1 MRFLFLTF
9 SFLWSSILLAAEPP
23 AVLDLRD
30 QDWTKPIELRG
41 TFDFYWMTMESD
53 LDALGSYPSQKVR
66 FPDIWTNVSFDGE
79 QLPAFGYATYAA
91 RVILPANT
99 RNVGA
104 IVEDMYCA
112 YALYIDGQLVARN
125 GQVGDEDSHR
135 PEWKPQ
141 KVDIP
146 SRGDTLEL
154 VLQIS
159 NYEHSKSGS
168 LEPILVGAP
177 EVINILYRNQV
188 AYDLILTGCLLMG
201 GLFFLGL
208 YLFGRNEEAILYFS
222 LFCLTYSYRII
233 GAGHY
238 VLHGL
243 LENYPWWL
251 ATRLE
256 YLCLFASV
264 FFFAQFVIRLYP
276 EDTSKWSIKFVA
288 ICCGLSTLATVL
300 LPPYYF
306 SQIIAPFFGFLLLAF
321 GYTIWIYI
329 TAWNR
334 GRPGSFYALV
344 STLVVLIIFSY
355 NILSYFGLLSA
366 SDRISFWGYI
376 GFFFSQSLL
385 LSHKFA
391 YTFKI
396 ALEKAQQ
403 ANQAKTDFLGTIS
416 HEIRTPLNA
425 IVGMAHLVMRND
437 PRQDQMD
444 NMEALTSSA
453 ENLTS
458 LINDILDFNKIN
470 SGSLSLEELPV
481 DLKEHL
487 EKIVMGYKGQSDAKG
502 VPINLNFD
510 DKVYPHFLADP
521 VRISQVLNNL
531 IGNALKFTS
540 EGQVDVSVRLLEDQK
555 SAQII
560 DLSVHD
566 TGPGIHK
573 DKMELIFDRFT
584 QASTSTTREFGG
596 TGLGL
601 SIVKGILKL
610 YGSQIKVTST
620 LGQGSIFAFEIKLQ
634 KAKNAPVKKPV
645 KMSEKNSTSENSELL
660 QGKNVLIV
668 EDNLMNMLIAEEFL
682 GRWGMK
688 LDKAA
693 NGQEAVD
700 KAKERDYDLILMDL
714 HMPVMDGYEAS
725 KIINSSK
732 PDIPILALTASTVA
746 EQEAQIKSAGMIGF
760 VLKPFHPQDLMSK
773 LSQVLAA

>member
-1 MRFLFLTF
+1 MRILFITL
-9 SFLWSSILLAAEPP
+9 SFLVSTSVLAVRSPSAI
-23 AVLDLRD
+23 DLRGE
-30 QDWTKPIELRG
+30 DWSRPIELRG
-41 TFDFYWMTMESD
+41 TFDFYWLSLEND
-53 LDALGSYPSQKVR
+53 PRLLDSLTARKMPFPALWNNQNSGSNNLPTYGYGTYR
-66 FPDIWTNVSFDGE
+66 A
-79 QLPAFGYATYAA
+79 QLLLPPGLNEMSA
-91 RVILPANT
+91 VI
-99 RNVGA
+99 
-104 IVEDMYCA
+104 EDMYCA
-112 YALYIDGQLVARN
+112 YRLYINGEIVAEN
-125 GQVGDEDSHR
+125 GEVGDEENHV
-135 PEWKPQ
+135 PEWRPQ
-141 KVDIP
+141 KIDLVP
-146 SRGDTLEL
+146 LGDTLDL
-154 VLQIS
+154 VIQIS
-159 NYEHSKSGS
+159 NYQHSKSGA
-168 LEPILVGAP
+168 LEPILLGKP
-177 EVINILYRNQV
+177 EVINLLHRNQV

-238 VLHGL
+238 VLHSL
-243 LENYPWWL
+243 LDNYPWWL

-256 YLCLFASV
+256 YISLFASV
-264 FFFAQFVIRLYP
+264 FFFSQFVIRLYP
-276 EDTSKWSIKFVA
+276 EDTAKWFIKLVVT
-288 ICCGLSTLATVL
+288 CCGLSILSTLV
-300 LPPYYF
+300 LPPFYF
-306 SQIIAPFFGFLLLAF
+306 SQIIGPFFGFLLIAF
-321 GYTIWIYI
+321 CYTVWIYV

-344 STLVVLIIFSY
+344 STIVVLIIFSY

-391 YTFKI
+391 YSFKS
-396 ALEKAQQ
+396 ALEKAQL

-437 PRQDQMD
+437 PRKDQMD

-481 DLKEHL
+481 DLEEHL
-487 EKIVMGYKGQSDAKG
+487 EKVVMGYRGQSQAKG
-502 VPINLNFD
+502 IPINLHFD
-510 DKVYPHFLADP
+510 KGVYPHFLADP

-540 EGQVDVSVRLLEDQK
+540 EGQVEVIVNLLEDQK

-560 DLSVHD
+560 DVLVRD

-601 SIVKGILKL
+601 SIVRGILKL

-620 LGQGSIFAFEIKLQ
+620 LGQGSVFSFEIKLK
-634 KAKNAPVKKPV
+634 KAKNAPAKKSS
-645 KMSEKNSTSENSELL
+645 KMSDNSNSENSEML
-660 QGKNVLIV
+660 QGKSVLIV

-700 KAKERDYDLILMDL
+700 KAKDKDYDLILMDL

-725 KIINSSK
+725 KIINDAK
-732 PDIPILALTASTVA
+732 PEIPILALTASTVA
-746 EQEAQIKSAGMIGF
+746 EQEAQIKRAGMVGF
-760 VLKPFHPQDLMSK
+760 VLKPFHPQDLMAK